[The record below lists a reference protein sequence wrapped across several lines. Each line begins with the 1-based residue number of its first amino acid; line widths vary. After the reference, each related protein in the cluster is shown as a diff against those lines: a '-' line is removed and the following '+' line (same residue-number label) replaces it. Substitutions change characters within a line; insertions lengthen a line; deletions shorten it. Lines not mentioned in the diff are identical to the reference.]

1 MTADLAAYAGLF
13 ASAFLAA
20 SLFPAQSEVVLGG
33 LILAKMQ
40 PAWLLIAVASLGN
53 ILGSVL
59 NWLLGRGIERYRDK
73 QWFPV
78 SEASLSRAQQFYGRW
93 GRWSLLLSWMPV
105 VGDPLTLVAGVMR
118 EPLPS
123 FLVLVAAAKIGRY
136 IVLAALLEHWS

>member
-20 SLFPAQSEVVLGG
+20 SLLPAQSEVVLGG

-73 QWFPV
+73 QWFPA

>member
-20 SLFPAQSEVVLGG
+20 SLLPAQSEVVLGG

-40 PAWLLIAVASLGN
+40 PAWQLIAVASLGN

-73 QWFPV
+73 QWFPA
-78 SEASLSRAQQFYGRW
+78 SEASFSRAQQFYGRW